1 MSCKKAAVFIILG
14 QSNAVGHGI
23 PMTDADKITTP
34 LKNVF
39 GLDRCRNQT
48 FDSRELVWS
57 GYTSGG
63 MNLAEEQDHTY
74 SIPNCL
80 ARLWQDHIDAGNAA
94 GLPDL
99 YIIQIAIGA
108 QGVTEGYMWHPDY
121 EKKLIPGVLGT
132 VDISLFP
139 FAGHIFSLLD
149 DSFQKRG
156 IGYDIIGLHW
166 RGGENDVTAA
176 DEYLSQHLKN
186 IYREL
191 FDAFNA
197 QLGMP
202 PIVLHRMVCPDRM
215 NDMDPTGQYLKRMHY
230 INHIFAEL
238 AAEYGN
244 IRLFDPR
251 QAPYFIEDVYG
262 NGLFM
267 EDAVHFTPGVNR
279 WIAETILQAY
289 SGG

>member
-1 MSCKKAAVFIILG
+1 MTEKKAAVFIILG

-39 GLDRCRNQT
+39 GLDRRSNQT

-80 ARLWQDHIDAGNAA
+80 ARLWQDHIDAGNECN
-94 GLPDL
+94 LPDL

-108 QGVTEGYMWHPDY
+108 QGVTEGYMWHPGY

-132 VDISLFP
+132 VNISLFP
-139 FAGHIFSLLD
+139 FACHIFSLLD
-149 DSFQKRG
+149 DSFHKRG

-186 IYREL
+186 IYVRL

-197 QLGMP
+197 QLGTP

-215 NDMDPTGQYLKRMHY
+215 NDMDPTGQYLERMHY
-230 INHIFAEL
+230 INHVFAEL

-251 QAPYFIEDVYG
+251 QAPYFIGDVYG

-267 EDAVHFTPGVNR
+267 EDAVHFTPEGNR
-279 WIAETILQAY
+279 WIAETVLQTC